1 MRFATQ
7 IYSMVREKGKS
18 KKTRAARQEGG
29 GGGRM
34 RGRMRFMAIASRC
47 YWIIALF
54 ALAAIALGCDSRS
67 SSGTAA
73 TPSRRVAVLA
83 SVYPMAEMVQRIGG
97 AQVDVQWLA
106 ETGQRPEEIEPDAE
120 LKQRANK

>member
-73 TPSRRVAVLA
+73 TPSRRGAGVGG
-83 SVYPMAEMVQRIGG
+83 VYPMGGMGGRIGG
-97 AQVDVQWLA
+97 GPGAVAGGGLGGGRPGGR
-106 ETGQRPEEIEPDAE
+106 ERGRGGQ
-120 LKQRANK
+120 